1 MLEFNSWLPSPM
13 DNAKSTAR
21 PCRRLRFVDLWE
33 RTTHTDAE
41 EADEWRRR
49 VVAWRRFRLRGEQ
62 RRARTL
68 NYSAVLLDDPDPRR
82 CGNVLKV

>member
-1 MLEFNSWLPSPM
+1 MEQILKLMRTPTGDCGPAPTPSTWTPR
-13 DNAKSTAR
+13 K
-21 PCRRLRFVDLWE
+21 
-33 RTTHTDAE
+33 
-41 EADEWRRR
+41 ADEWRRR
-49 VVAWRRFRLRGEQ
+49 IGAWSRFRLRGEQ